1 VLRLARRRY
10 SKYPTTSRMKSTW
23 SPAPTP
29 VKTVMAPSAS
39 RGRMALFDRVCP
51 APKLISAS
59 FDRAY

>member
-1 VLRLARRRY
+1 
-10 SKYPTTSRMKSTW
+10 MKSTW